1 MRSVS
6 LVQQSPYKMWKV
18 REDGTLEPLLRLP
31 GMTDCQSHPRQML
44 PPVYWQNGYVD
55 VLRPRAVL
63 ERESMWGDTVLPF
76 FVETMLF
83 DLDYPEDIAP
93 MEQALSRREAGRRTL
108 ASGTQAPPCMTRVS
122 WSAIEERYGAGTCKS
137 D

>member
-1 MRSVS
+1 
-6 LVQQSPYKMWKV
+6 MWKV
-18 REDGTLEPLLRLP
+18 REDGTMEPLLRLP
-31 GMTDCQSHPRQML
+31 GMTDCQSHPRQVL

-63 ERESMWGDTVLPF
+63 EKESMWGDTVLPF

-93 MEQALSRREAGRRTL
+93 MEQALSSREAGSELLRAEPKRH
-108 ASGTQAPPCMTRVS
+108 PV
-122 WSAIEERYGAGTCKS
+122 
-137 D
+137 